1 MALAK
6 SMPAAFV
13 AFASVSMALGAD
25 VDLHG
30 FGPRSLAFEVIRG
43 SRHPSEGAAD
53 ASDRG
58 RRRDPRTRVRP
69 QKATSNQARSR
80 RLIAKPGER
89 DPLSWPDTLIAF
101 KIDRRTKTAKSGSR
115 NNSYDLPEEICARS
129 RPLRLPACS
138 LRASKGGLEL
148 GMQSRDRTPK
158 RPLKA
163 EPREDRPPAVRPVNR
178 RHELTP
184 AHSIISMFYRA
195 DRR

>member
-1 MALAK
+1 MSGCAAAAGRDDKRGKENGVPARHRVIIDMALAK

-80 RLIAKPGER
+80 RLIANPASAT
-89 DPLSWPDTLIAF
+89 LSLGPILLLPSRSTGG
-101 KIDRRTKTAKSGSR
+101 RRLQRVGHGITAM
-115 NNSYDLPEEICARS
+115 I
-129 RPLRLPACS
+129 S
-138 LRASKGGLEL
+138 LRKSAPVHVRYGYRRVHFAL
-148 GMQSRDRTPK
+148 
-158 RPLKA
+158 
-163 EPREDRPPAVRPVNR
+163 PREGWNWACNR
-178 RHELTP
+178 ETG
-184 AHSIISMFYRA
+184 
-195 DRR
+195 RRSGL

>member
-1 MALAK
+1 MSGCAAAAGRDDKRGKENGVPARHRVIIDMALAK

-101 KIDRRTKTAKSGSR
+101 KIERRTRLQRVGHGITAM
-115 NNSYDLPEEICARS
+115 I
-129 RPLRLPACS
+129 S
-138 LRASKGGLEL
+138 LRKSAPVHVRYGYRRVHFAL
-148 GMQSRDRTPK
+148 
-158 RPLKA
+158 
-163 EPREDRPPAVRPVNR
+163 PREGWNWACNR
-178 RHELTP
+178 ETG
-184 AHSIISMFYRA
+184 
-195 DRR
+195 RRSGL